1 MKSKIL
7 VADDNEAIR
16 DIVFTALDKS
26 DAIIESIGNGESAF
40 NFLSEFNADLVL
52 VKSDLSGLS
61 GPQLSEKIKR
71 SQKYYTSKVILLV
84 SESQD
89 FTDKQYVESMAD
101 DLVFKPFK
109 SKEIYN
115 KIKKALGNR
124 LKEAMEEV
132 EIDWEEEDDQYLDED
147 TDTSS
152 ETDFEDEYE
161 LEEEDLALDPG
172 QKAKEMEMVLM
183 GTPQNGNDEIDLED
197 IELEEDEFEEEF
209 EKDKKLTEAMI
220 DVELAVNPP
229 QIPSEDVELTYF
241 LASGGSGSSNE
252 NEGHEEEE
260 EHDSDSIIEQLDSG
274 VDLPTLKKNT
284 FFNVYIETV
293 RSSQD
298 LKEVFEKILYLDSGM
313 KKREI
318 IHLTESVSNAIL
330 TVISDI
336 TPEAVRNII
345 KRELIK

>member
-7 VADDNEAIR
+7 VADDSEAIR
-16 DIVFTALDKS
+16 DIVFTALDNS
-26 DAIIESIGNGESAF
+26 DVIIESIGNGESAF
-40 NFLSEFNADLVL
+40 NFLSEYSADLVL

-71 SQKYYTSKVILLV
+71 SQNYYTSKVILLV
-84 SESQD
+84 SESED

-132 EIDWEEEDDQYLDED
+132 EIDWEEDNEDYLDED
-147 TDTSS
+147 SKASS
-152 ETDFEDEYE
+152 EANLEEDYD

-172 QKAKEMEMVLM
+172 HRAKEIEQTYL
-183 GTPQNGNDEIDLED
+183 GTPQNKNDENDFED
-197 IELEEDEFEEEF
+197 IELEEDKFEEES
-209 EKDKKLTEAMI
+209 EKNIRLTEAMI
-220 DVELAVNPP
+220 DVELAINPP
-229 QIPSEDVELTYF
+229 KIPSQDVALSYF
-241 LASGGSGSSNE
+241 LASGNSGNNE
-252 NEGHEEEE
+252 DDDN
-260 EHDSDSIIEQLDSG
+260 HDGEDEYDLDLLNQRIDTGIE
-274 VDLPTLKKNT
+274 LPEMKRDT
-284 FFNVYIETV
+284 FFNVYIESV

-298 LKEVFEKILYLDSGM
+298 LKEVFEKILYLDSDM
-313 KKREI
+313 KKREV
-318 IHLTESVSNAIL
+318 IHLTESVSSAII

-336 TPEAVRNII
+336 TPGTIRNII
-345 KRELIK
+345 KRELVK